1 MNAKIGSVV
10 VQTCQQSL
18 RIAFYALVPLLVLL
32 VAISLSCLLAFFVIK
47 GVGDVVPF
55 QKIISKSTQLLLILS
70 IFPTMKLLNI
80 DKEQLGFAARPIFLK
95 QLSQGLVLGLLTLL
109 PIFVILYIAKINVLD
124 TTVHW
129 TLGLV
134 VAKLAYSLFLA
145 LIISLIEEPLF
156 RGILITGLSKKMP
169 VVLAIII
176 SAIYYASL
184 HFLDNNIVIHAQD
197 VHLFSGFT
205 LLGGAFANVFNPIM
219 FSSFLSLMTVG
230 IFLGIVRTQI
240 KTSLGLCIGCHACWV
255 WQIKMSKSLFD
266 TNMFSDYLYLVGNYD
281 GIIGSLVTG
290 WLTLEIV
297 KYFIYRHYILSKR

>member
-1 MNAKIGSVV
+1 ML
-10 VQTCQQSL
+10 QTCQQSL

-95 QLSQGLVLGLLTLL
+95 QLGQGLVLGLLTLL

-129 TLGLV
+129 TLGLI

-184 HFLDNNIVIHAQD
+184 HFLDNNIVIPAQD
-197 VHLFSGFT
+197 VHLFSGFA

-230 IFLGIVRTQI
+230 IFLGIVRTQM

>member
-1 MNAKIGSVV
+1 MNAKIGSVML
-10 VQTCQQSL
+10 QTCQQSL

-95 QLSQGLVLGLLTLL
+95 QLGQGLVLGLLTLL
-109 PIFVILYIAKINVLD
+109 PIFVILYIAKINVFD
-124 TTVHW
+124 TTIHW

-184 HFLDNNIVIHAQD
+184 HFLDNNIVIPAQD
-197 VHLFSGFT
+197 VHLFSGFA

-219 FSSFLSLMTVG
+219 FSSILALIMVG

-266 TNMFSDYLYLVGNYD
+266 TNMLSDYLYLVGNYD

>member
-1 MNAKIGSVV
+1 ML
-10 VQTCQQSL
+10 QTCQQSL

-95 QLSQGLVLGLLTLL
+95 QLGQGLVLGLLTLL

-184 HFLDNNIVIHAQD
+184 HFLDNNIVIPAQD
-197 VHLFSGFT
+197 VHLFSGFA

-219 FSSFLSLMTVG
+219 FSSILSLMTVG

-266 TNMFSDYLYLVGNYD
+266 TNMLSDYLYLVGNYD

>member
-1 MNAKIGSVV
+1 MNAKIGSVML
-10 VQTCQQSL
+10 QTCQQSL

-95 QLSQGLVLGLLTLL
+95 QLGQGLVLGLLTLL

-129 TLGLV
+129 TLGLI

-184 HFLDNNIVIHAQD
+184 HFLDNNIVIPAQD
-197 VHLFSGFT
+197 VHLFSGFA

-219 FSSFLSLMTVG
+219 FSSILSLMTVG

-266 TNMFSDYLYLVGNYD
+266 TNMLSDYLYLVGNYD

>member
-1 MNAKIGSVV
+1 ML
-10 VQTCQQSL
+10 QTCQQSL

-184 HFLDNNIVIHAQD
+184 HFLDNNIVIPAQD
-197 VHLFSGFT
+197 VHLFSGFA

-219 FSSFLSLMTVG
+219 FSSILSLMTVG

-266 TNMFSDYLYLVGNYD
+266 TNMLSDYLYLVGNYD

>member
-1 MNAKIGSVV
+1 ML
-10 VQTCQQSL
+10 QTCQQSL

-47 GVGDVVPF
+47 GVGDIVPF

-95 QLSQGLVLGLLTLL
+95 QLGQGLVLGLLTLL

-129 TLGLV
+129 TLGLI

-184 HFLDNNIVIHAQD
+184 HFLDNNIVIPAQD
-197 VHLFSGFT
+197 VHLFSGFA

-219 FSSFLSLMTVG
+219 FSSILSLMTVG

-266 TNMFSDYLYLVGNYD
+266 TNMLSDYLYLVGNYD

>member
-1 MNAKIGSVV
+1 ML
-10 VQTCQQSL
+10 QTCQQSL

-95 QLSQGLVLGLLTLL
+95 QLGQGLVLGLLTLL
-109 PIFVILYIAKINVLD
+109 PIFVILYIAKINVFD
-124 TTVHW
+124 TTIHW

-184 HFLDNNIVIHAQD
+184 HFLDNNIVIPAQD
-197 VHLFSGFT
+197 VHLFSGFA

-219 FSSFLSLMTVG
+219 FSSILALIMVG

-266 TNMFSDYLYLVGNYD
+266 TNMLSDYLYLVGNYD

>member
-1 MNAKIGSVV
+1 ML
-10 VQTCQQSL
+10 QTCQQSL

-95 QLSQGLVLGLLTLL
+95 QLGQGLVLGLLTLL

-129 TLGLV
+129 TLGLI

-184 HFLDNNIVIHAQD
+184 HFLDNNIVIPAQD
-197 VHLFSGFT
+197 VHLFSGFA

>member
-1 MNAKIGSVV
+1 MNAKIGSVML
-10 VQTCQQSL
+10 QTCQQSL

-95 QLSQGLVLGLLTLL
+95 QLSQGLVLDLLTLL

-184 HFLDNNIVIHAQD
+184 HFLDNNIVIPAQD
-197 VHLFSGFT
+197 VHLFSGFA

-230 IFLGIVRTQI
+230 IFLASVTIQI

>member
-1 MNAKIGSVV
+1 ML
-10 VQTCQQSL
+10 QTCQQSL

-47 GVGDVVPF
+47 GVGDLVPF

-95 QLSQGLVLGLLTLL
+95 QLGQGLVLGLLTLL
-109 PIFVILYIAKINVLD
+109 PIFVILYIAKVNVLD
-124 TTVHW
+124 TTIHW
-129 TLGLV
+129 TLGLAA
-134 VAKLAYSLFLA
+134 AKLGYSLLLA

-184 HFLDNNIVIHAQD
+184 HFLDNNIVIPAQD
-197 VHLFSGFT
+197 VHLFSGFA
-205 LLGGAFANVFNPIM
+205 LLGGAFANVFNPLM
-219 FSSFLSLMTVG
+219 FSSILALIMVG
-230 IFLGIVRTQI
+230 IFLGIIRTQI

-255 WQIKMSKSLFD
+255 WQIKMSNSLFD
-266 TNMFSDYLYLVGNYD
+266 TNMFSDNLYLVGNYD
-281 GIIGSLVTG
+281 LIIGSLVTG